1 MEGGFSLAQKAL
13 QSGLNTSVFP
23 WHKTQRLLS
32 SHMLEACPLQS
43 ANISV
48 TTLLL
53 ISLTLDYIFSQRAVS
68 VNVMPM
74 TPLLLSTEPCP
85 ATVFFMVLG
94 LSYGLS
100 LLSAAHWKWK
110 PHSRSSSHFPM
121 RKWELLFKK
130 QGAKSVGHI

>member
-53 ISLTLDYIFSQRAVS
+53 IFIDFGLHFFSESSVS
-68 VNVMPM
+68 
-74 TPLLLSTEPCP
+74 
-85 ATVFFMVLG
+85 
-94 LSYGLS
+94 
-100 LLSAAHWKWK
+100 
-110 PHSRSSSHFPM
+110 
-121 RKWELLFKK
+121 
-130 QGAKSVGHI
+130 